1 MDTPCYRRK
10 AHASIKMTCIPYKLS
25 QHTSVSSV
33 RDMRIFLILGGIQ
46 MKKGLTLSDIL
57 VTVLVSVIFAVIYNL
72 WWIVNNTVQPLGL
85 HLDQL
90 MYGMW
95 FSAAVVAYLIIP
107 KMGIALLAEFAAGA
121 GETILMGRFD
131 IPTIIYA
138 LLQGLA
144 CEIVFAIFRYKSRAL
159 MVAVLAGMA
168 AAIISLP
175 IDWYYGYLN
184 EVATWNLILLI
195 SFRVISGAV
204 LAGIFPFILVKA
216 LDQTGVT
223 KLFRPAS
230 KDDYD
235 TL

>member
-1 MDTPCYRRK
+1 
-10 AHASIKMTCIPYKLS
+10 
-25 QHTSVSSV
+25 
-33 RDMRIFLILGGIQ
+33 

-57 VTVLVSVIFAVIYNL
+57 VTVLISVIFAVIYNL

-85 HLDQL
+85 HIDQL

-121 GETILMGRFD
+121 GETIMMGRFD

-159 MVAVLAGMA
+159 MVAILAGMA

-184 EVATWNLILLI
+184 EVAKWNLILLI
-195 SFRVISGAV
+195 VFRVISGAV
-204 LAGIFPFILVKA
+204 LAGIFPYYLVKA

>member
-131 IPTIIYA
+131 IPTIVYA

-204 LAGIFPFILVKA
+204 LAGVFPYILVKA

>member
-1 MDTPCYRRK
+1 
-10 AHASIKMTCIPYKLS
+10 
-25 QHTSVSSV
+25 
-33 RDMRIFLILGGIQ
+33 

-57 VTVLVSVIFAVIYNL
+57 VTVLISVIFAVIYNL

-85 HLDQL
+85 HIDQL

-107 KMGIALLAEFAAGA
+107 KMGIALIAEFAAGA
-121 GETILMGRFD
+121 GETIMMGRFD

-144 CEIVFAIFRYKSRAL
+144 CEIIFAIFRYKSRTL
-159 MVAVLAGMA
+159 MVVILAGMA

-184 EVATWNLILLI
+184 EIATWNLILLI
-195 SFRVISGAV
+195 VFRIISGAV
-204 LAGIFPFILVKA
+204 LAGVFPYYLVKA

-235 TL
+235 SL

>member
-1 MDTPCYRRK
+1 
-10 AHASIKMTCIPYKLS
+10 
-25 QHTSVSSV
+25 
-33 RDMRIFLILGGIQ
+33 

-72 WWIVNNTVQPLGL
+72 WWVVTKTIQPLGL
-85 HLDQL
+85 QLDQL
-90 MYGMW
+90 MYGVW

-121 GETILMGRFD
+121 GETIMMGRFD

-144 CEIVFAIFRYKSRAL
+144 CELVFALFRYHSRTF
-159 MVAVLAGMA
+159 MVAVLAGIA
-168 AAIISLP
+168 AAVISLP
-175 IDWYYGYLN
+175 IDWYYGYLS
-184 EVATWNLILLI
+184 EVAQWNLILLI
-195 SFRVISGAV
+195 VFRIISGAA
-204 LAGIFPFILVKA
+204 LAGIFPYYLVKA

-235 TL
+235 AL

>member
-1 MDTPCYRRK
+1 
-10 AHASIKMTCIPYKLS
+10 MTCIPYKLS

-204 LAGIFPFILVKA
+204 LAGVFPYILVKA

>member
-1 MDTPCYRRK
+1 MDTPCFRRK

-204 LAGIFPFILVKA
+204 LAGVFPYILVKA